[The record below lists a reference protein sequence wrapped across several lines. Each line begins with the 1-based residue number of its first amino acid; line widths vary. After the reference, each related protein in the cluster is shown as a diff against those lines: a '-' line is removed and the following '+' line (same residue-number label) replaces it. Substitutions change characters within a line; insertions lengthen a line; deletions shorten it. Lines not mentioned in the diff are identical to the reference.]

1 MVVICPAALERCGG
15 IPMTA
20 NLKGRRGQRRRRN
33 DPEGLRARVL
43 DEAAELF
50 QQRGYHSTSMHDL
63 MQATGVSAGALHHH
77 FPTKKSIGLAVLAD
91 RVRPA
96 VREAWI
102 DPVREAPTL
111 GKGVAEVFGG
121 IITGIRARGSV
132 LGCPLNNLALEL
144 ALTDADL
151 RRNVES
157 IFAEWRAALAERI
170 AATRGGATLGGRD
183 RTAAANFVISVYSGA
198 MNLAKATQSA
208 APLADAAEL
217 LSDWMEERRFAS

>member
-1 MVVICPAALERCGG
+1 
-15 IPMTA
+15 MTA
-20 NLKGRRGQRRRRN
+20 NLKGRRAQRRRRN

-43 DEAAELF
+43 DKAAELF
-50 QQRGYHSTSMHDL
+50 QQRGYHPTSMHDL
-63 MQATGVSAGALHHH
+63 MRATGVSAGALHHH

-96 VREAWI
+96 VRAAWI
-102 DPVREAPTL
+102 DPVREAPSL
-111 GKGVAEVFGG
+111 GKGVADVFGG
-121 IITGIRARGSV
+121 IIAGIRARGSV

-170 AATRGGATLGGRD
+170 AATRGGARLDGKG

-208 APLADAAEL
+208 TPLADAAGL
-217 LSDWMEERRFAS
+217 LSDWMDERRFAS